1 MTVPFRVGPESP
13 KRPAQNDPFLEFESE
28 RPSRSLLGQQDAAK
42 PSADL
47 PPRPLV
53 APASTDRAAYDRPDR
68 PDKSAISPT
77 VAFAIGVAGLVT
89 AAVGYYQMGQVLS
102 DRSQPLAAA
111 QGAGTAGTITAT
123 PAPPVVGR
131 LEIASDPAGASV
143 TLNGAAIGVTP
154 LVLADVKPGRQE
166 IVLTRGSAS
175 VTRTVDVGA
184 GSTSFVTAVMSP
196 AAAPAAAAAPSRD
209 AATAGAANA
218 GWVTFDSPIDLRV
231 FERGRQRG
239 STRDRLA
246 MAEGSYEFELVS
258 DIYEVR
264 QTVSARVGAAR
275 GTRVAVALP
284 TGTLSINA
292 LPWADVWVDGSP
304 VGTTPLANLTL
315 KVGTH
320 QVLLRHPTLGERQ
333 QNVVVK
339 AVTPARLGVNL
350 SR

>member
-1 MTVPFRVGPESP
+1 
-13 KRPAQNDPFLEFESE
+13 
-28 RPSRSLLGQQDAAK
+28 
-42 PSADL
+42 
-47 PPRPLV
+47 
-53 APASTDRAAYDRPDR
+53 
-68 PDKSAISPT
+68 
-77 VAFAIGVAGLVT
+77 
-89 AAVGYYQMGQVLS
+89 
-102 DRSQPLAAA
+102 
-111 QGAGTAGTITAT
+111 
-123 PAPPVVGR
+123 VGR

-166 IVLTRGSAS
+166 IVLTRGTAS

-196 AAAPAAAAAPSRD
+196 AAAPATAAAPPRD
-209 AATAGAANA
+209 AAAGAANA
-218 GWVTFDSPIDLRV
+218 GWVTFESPIDLRV

-239 STRDRLA
+239 STRDRLS

-258 DIYEVR
+258 DIYEIR

-275 GTRVAVALP
+275 GTRVAVPLP

-292 LPWADVWVDGSP
+292 MPWADVWVDGSP

-350 SR
+350 GR